1 MDPNLSQLHTSL
13 QRAVFRLQQEVTGSE
28 ARFKPTLPEK
38 SVKKLNRINALMGY
52 ANMISSHGVGQVV
65 SVLAFYFNNPSSNPA
80 DTYCFSVLFM
90 FAKTENK
97 QKRPGLAYFPIF
109 PSEVFY

>member
-13 QRAVFRLQQEVTGSE
+13 QRAVFPLQQEVTGSE

-38 SVKKLNRINALMGY
+38 SVKTLNRINTLMGY
-52 ANMISSHGVGQVV
+52 ANRISSHGVGQVV

-80 DTYCFSVLFM
+80 DT
-90 FAKTENK
+90 
-97 QKRPGLAYFPIF
+97 
-109 PSEVFY
+109 